1 MISVFPDLDPLLF
14 DYRGGETQPI
24 LNPLAQKQFQMALG
38 EISRVVPVRWCVL
51 AGDALRTGDR
61 NSEIKV
67 IIGVREQDFQGVA
80 AKYMFSTLA
89 KIINKLNDPDSRVQ
103 GTMHPVKYVV
113 VSKKYQEFNFRDA
126 YALLDDRWLKC
137 SYEPPMMEK
146 IQVKRPLSKR
156 QYMQSIFRGL
166 NRKNPDYIPDIYK
179 DAEVEVTHAKIPLE
193 AAKRS
198 SSGMWRLTRYQ
209 ATEVAK
215 KYHLTHLPKRRKPYK
230 MLGNTGVMMFR
241 PGKEKFFLI
250 KGPYVKKI
258 KKAFRHV
265 VYA

>member
-14 DYRGGETQPI
+14 DYRGAETQPI

-38 EISRVVPVRWCVL
+38 EICRVVPVRWCVL
-51 AGDALRTGDR
+51 TGDALRTGDP

-67 IIGVREQDFQGVA
+67 IIGVREQDFQGMSSR
-80 AKYMFSTLA
+80 YMFTTLS
-89 KIINKLNDPDSRVQ
+89 KIIQRLNAADSRVQ
-103 GTMHPVKYVV
+103 GTTHPVRYII
-113 VSKKYQEFNFRDA
+113 VSKKYDDFKFRDA

-137 SYEPPMMEK
+137 SYEPPVTEK

-156 QYMQSIFRGL
+156 QYMQGIFRGL

-179 DAEVEVTHAKIPLE
+179 DADVEVVHAKIPLE
-193 AAKRS
+193 AAKRNK
-198 SSGMWRLTRYQ
+198 SGMWRLSRYQ
-209 ATEVAK
+209 ATEIAK

-230 MLGNTGVMMFR
+230 MLGNTGIMLFR

-250 KGPYVKKI
+250 KGSYVKKI
-258 KKAFRHV
+258 KKAFRHI